1 MASSSS
7 AKRSAQEAALQV
19 RGYFSSLPPDGR
31 RALRKLRAAIRSA
44 VPGGEEGLSYGIP
57 RFKYGGRPLVAYAA
71 WKRHTSLYPV
81 SAAFA
86 RAHAIDLTGYKTAK
100 GTIQFPLSKTLP
112 TALVRRLVK
121 ARLADL
127 RRKGKP

>member
-7 AKRSAQEAALQV
+7 AKSSAQQAVVQV

-31 RALRKLRAAIRSA
+31 RALRQLRAAIRSVAPGA
-44 VPGGEEGLSYGIP
+44 VEGFSYGIP
-57 RFKYGGRPLVAYAA
+57 GFQYDRRPLVGYAA
-71 WKRHTSLYPV
+71 WKRHTSLYPI

-86 RAHAIDLTGYKTAK
+86 RAHAIDLTGYETSK
-100 GTIQFPLSKTLP
+100 GTIRFPLSKP
-112 TALVRRLVK
+112 VPAALVRRLVK

-127 RRKGKP
+127 RRKGNA